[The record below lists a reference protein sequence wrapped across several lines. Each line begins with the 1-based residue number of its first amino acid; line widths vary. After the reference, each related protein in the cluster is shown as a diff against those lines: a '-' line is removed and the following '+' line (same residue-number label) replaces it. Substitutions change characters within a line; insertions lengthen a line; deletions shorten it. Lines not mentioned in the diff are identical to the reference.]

1 MRNLVITIVL
11 AGLTL
16 LISGCGGGGGGGTAA
31 TPQTVTGVAAA
42 GSAIVGTVTLKDSAS
57 APEKSFL
64 LKADGS
70 FTLDVTGLTKPFLLR
85 VTGKANGT
93 DYVLYSLA
101 TDKGTANIN
110 PLSNLVVSVAAAGGD
125 LAQLYA
131 TPSGIQGVAGNLGQA
146 LLQVQSILKPLLVK
160 YGVSTVDPISGSFT
174 VGVSALD
181 LMLDKVTLKIDA
193 GTLSISDNGT
203 AQAAIVVRT
212 GFATH
217 AVRGSVTLDGAAF
230 AGVTVTAKDAATGT
244 LNYGS
249 AVSVADGSYSIA
261 NLAPGTY
268 LLTAAVSNFGFDP
281 ASMTVTVS
289 DADVTLPDVFNSLR
303 PFAVSGKVTGKD
315 SGGNPVGLAG
325 ATVSAQSGGIS
336 FGSAITDGNG
346 NYTLGLPK
354 GSFTVSA
361 SRKDRNNAQ
370 VVFLP
375 ASTAL
380 TISDAAN
387 HASANFASDLATF
400 TVAGKITRRLDG
412 STMAGVAL
420 SLVSESSNGTLLT
433 TDDAKFNTATDA
445 SGNYSFAGMPAGYYA
460 LTPTLTDFVFN
471 PNGFKGSFLSILVD
485 STSGTFDINGVAKS
499 ELTGGLQ

>member
-16 LISGCGGGGGGGTAA
+16 LISGCGGGGGGGAPA
-31 TPQTVTGVAAA
+31 TPQTV
-42 GSAIVGTVTLKDSAS
+42 
-57 APEKSFL
+57 
-64 LKADGS
+64 
-70 FTLDVTGLTKPFLLR
+70 
-85 VTGKANGT
+85 
-93 DYVLYSLA
+93 
-101 TDKGTANIN
+101 
-110 PLSNLVVSVAAAGGD
+110 
-125 LAQLYA
+125 
-131 TPSGIQGVAGNLGQA
+131 
-146 LLQVQSILKPLLVK
+146 
-160 YGVSTVDPISGSFT
+160 
-174 VGVSALD
+174 
-181 LMLDKVTLKIDA
+181 
-193 GTLSISDNGT
+193 
-203 AQAAIVVRT
+203 T

-249 AVSVADGSYSIA
+249 AVSITDGSYSIA

-281 ASMTVTVS
+281 ASMTVTVA
-289 DADVTLPDVFNSLR
+289 DADVTLPAVFQSLR

-315 SGGNPVGLAG
+315 SSGNPVGLAG
-325 ATVSAQSGGIS
+325 ATVSALSGGAS
-336 FGSAITDGNG
+336 FGSVITDGNG

-361 SRKDRNNAQ
+361 SRKDRNSAQ

-375 ASTAL
+375 ASAAV
-380 TISDAAN
+380 TISDAAS

-400 TVAGKITRRLDG
+400 TVAGKITRRPSATSTGPLDN
-412 STMAGVAL
+412 SPMAGVAL

-471 PNGFKGSFLSILVD
+471 PNGFKGSFLSILLD
-485 STSGTFDINGVAKS
+485 STSGVFDINGVAKS